1 MTFVARCRSQ
11 VWHCFMSSTGPGPRF
26 LFLGRG
32 VTRRRFKVQLD
43 QDLFRP
49 FSHTRSHLFS
59 RFLYQAS
66 PSTRSPPTASESV
79 GRLSSSPLLWE
90 WAKVFLSS
98 LGGERSLPVPRCFLG
113 HPVAGGVSQGGISI
127 FCPASPSVSG
137 RGGSGS
143 SSPSGHCPFTRRQGP
158 GPFGSSVLA
167 RLHLVSSGN

>member
-1 MTFVARCRSQ
+1 MTFVARCRFQ
-11 VWHCFMSSTGPGPRF
+11 VCYCFMSSTGPGPRF

-32 VTRRRFKVQLD
+32 VTRLRFRSSSTKVSS
-43 QDLFRP
+43 DLLHIRGHISFPASCTRP
-49 FSHTRSHLFS
+49 LPAQGRP
-59 RFLYQAS
+59 A
-66 PSTRSPPTASESV
+66 TASKSV

-98 LGGERSLPVPRCFLG
+98 LGGERSLPVPHCFFG
-113 HPVAGGVSQGGISI
+113 YPVAGGVSQGGISI